1 MSVQEEGRRK
11 LCSAFVCVRACA
23 CVRVHVCV
31 RVCARYLQA
40 WTGSSGSAAFC
51 CSGISEGIS
60 ETFWMKL
67 KETIKHRR

>member
-31 RVCARYLQA
+31 RAVPAGVDWEFGLRSVLLL
-40 WTGSSGSAAFC
+40 WN
-51 CSGISEGIS
+51 
-60 ETFWMKL
+60 L
-67 KETIKHRR
+67 